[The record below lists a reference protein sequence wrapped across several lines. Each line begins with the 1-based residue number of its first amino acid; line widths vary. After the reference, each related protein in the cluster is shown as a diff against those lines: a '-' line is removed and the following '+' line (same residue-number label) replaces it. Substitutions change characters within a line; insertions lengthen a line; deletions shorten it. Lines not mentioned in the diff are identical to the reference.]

1 MQMKMLAVAALTAVT
16 LSACYTRPVVVD
28 TPGRDVVVP
37 VPTPY
42 PAPYPVPAPTPDP
55 DMMSIHDRVHAALTA
70 AMGSAA
76 SDIEVRVD
84 GSKVYLTGHV
94 GSSADHDRAHDIAH
108 GVSGVTS
115 VDHSGLIVH

>member
-1 MQMKMLAVAALTAVT
+1 MQIKMLAAAALTAFT

-42 PAPYPVPAPTPDP
+42 PAYPAPTPTPNP

-94 GSSADHDRAHDIAH
+94 GSRANHDRAHDIAH
-108 GVSGVTS
+108 RVSGVTS